1 MGGGFSGLSVA
12 SHLRQLEPNKT
23 TAVFEADCVGAGS
36 SGYTGG
42 MTLAESAAGDLPG
55 LGDVLEGFAEVPRDL
70 EIECDF
76 TLPGAWELGRQDVMQ
91 DSPISWNDSGT
102 LGVVRQVPGGT
113 ADPGKLISGLAQAAR
128 RLGATVFENTRVQNI
143 SYEEPLELEVS
154 GKRIRAGHALIA
166 TNAES
171 LELGDLA
178 GGAEPKFTL
187 ALATESLTDEQL
199 HDVGLS
205 SRRPFYTVDMPYL
218 WGRPLYGNQVIFGSG
233 LVELTHWSEL
243 HDLNISAG
251 EAGRLMRLLKTRVRS
266 LHSGLQNVQFTNRW
280 GGPILIADE
289 WIPVFRHHLKSANV
303 TVLGGYSGHGVALSV
318 YLGRWA
324 AEAMLGKRN
333 LPDWN
338 KPAGVKH

>member
-1 MGGGFSGLSVA
+1 M
-12 SHLRQLEPNKT
+12 
-23 TAVFEADCVGAGS
+23 
-36 SGYTGG
+36 
-42 MTLAESAAGDLPG
+42 
-55 LGDVLEGFAEVPRDL
+55 
-70 EIECDF
+70 
-76 TLPGAWELGRQDVMQ
+76 
-91 DSPISWNDSGT
+91 
-102 LGVVRQVPGGT
+102 
-113 ADPGKLISGLAQAAR
+113 
-128 RLGATVFENTRVQNI
+128 
-143 SYEEPLELEVS
+143 ELEVS

-178 GGAEPKFTL
+178 GCAEPKFTL

-199 HDVGLS
+199 HDVGLALH
-205 SRRPFYTVDMPYL
+205 RPFYTVDMPYL

-289 WIPVFRHHLKSANV
+289 WIPVFRRHSKSANV
-303 TVLGGYSGHGVALSV
+303 IVLGGYSGHGVALSV

-324 AEAMLGKRN
+324 ADVMLRRRK
-333 LPDWN
+333 LPAWN
-338 KPAGVKH
+338 KSAGARH